1 MEILAKAP
9 TRIDLAGGTLDIWPL
24 YLLVG
29 EAITIN
35 VAVNLYATAKIQT
48 RPDKKVTIVSKDQ
61 KATQEAENYS
71 ALTHDNGKLSLLTR
85 LVQHFSPDDGFTMET
100 DCQAPAGAGLGG
112 SSALAI
118 AVCGAL
124 NELTGNRYSREE
136 MIGVAR
142 DVEAQVLGIPTGEQ
156 DYYAAM
162 FGGCHAWHFQVQK
175 VEGEPYDM
183 PFEELQERML
193 LFYSGQ
199 QRSSGMNNWQVIKNR
214 IDGEPNTV
222 EMLQMIKNE
231 TERVHHG
238 LKEQDWGEVYEGV
251 HHEWEARKKLAPTI
265 TTPEIEELIEFGITN
280 GSRTGRVCGAG
291 GGGCVLFLIDN
302 FTRQYL
308 YDLAKEKNY
317 HLLDFEIVRDGLVV
331 EKK

>member
-1 MEILAKAP
+1 
-9 TRIDLAGGTLDIWPL
+9 
-24 YLLVG
+24 
-29 EAITIN
+29 
-35 VAVNLYATAKIQT
+35 
-48 RPDKKVTIVSKDQ
+48 
-61 KATQEAENYS
+61 
-71 ALTHDNGKLSLLTR
+71 
-85 LVQHFSPDDGFTMET
+85 
-100 DCQAPAGAGLGG
+100 
-112 SSALAI
+112 
-118 AVCGAL
+118 
-124 NELTGNRYSREE
+124 
-136 MIGVAR
+136 
-142 DVEAQVLGIPTGEQ
+142 
-156 DYYAAM
+156 
-162 FGGCHAWHFQVQK
+162 
-175 VEGEPYDM
+175 
-183 PFEELQERML
+183 
-193 LFYSGQ
+193 
-199 QRSSGMNNWQVIKNR
+199 
-214 IDGEPNTV
+214 
-222 EMLQMIKNE
+222 MIKKE

>member
-29 EAITIN
+29 EAVTIN
-35 VAVNLYATAKIQT
+35 VAVNLYATAKIQ
-48 RPDKKVTIVSKDQ
+48 PLPGKKIRIVSRDQ
-61 KATQEAENYS
+61 KSTQEADDCESLQHNGLPLLS
-71 ALTHDNGKLSLLTR
+71 RLIRHFEPSEGFAL
-85 LVQHFSPDDGFTMET
+85 ET

-112 SSALAI
+112 SSSLAI

-124 NELTGNRYSREE
+124 NEFTGKKYSQEE
-136 MIGVAR
+136 LIAVAR

-156 DYYAAM
+156 DYYAAVY
-162 FGGCHAWHFQVQK
+162 GGFHAWHFRVQK
-175 VEGEPYDM
+175 VEREAYDV
-183 PFEELQERML
+183 PADEIQERLL

-199 QRSSGMNNWQVIKNR
+199 QRSSGMNNWQILKNR
-214 IDGEPNTV
+214 MDGDANTV
-222 EMLQMIKNE
+222 EMLQMIK
-231 TERVHHG
+231 TEADRVHKA
-238 LKEQDWGEVYEGV
+238 LKDQDWGEAYDGI
-251 HHEWEARKKLAPTI
+251 HNEWIARKKLAPTI

-280 GSRTGRVCGAG
+280 GSRTGRACGAG
-291 GGGCVLFLIDN
+291 GGGCVVFLIDS

-317 HLLDFEIVRDGLVV
+317 HVLDFEIAREGLSVQTT
-331 EKK
+331 

>member
-1 MEILAKAP
+1 MEILSKAP
-9 TRIDLAGGTLDIWPL
+9 TRIDIAGGTLDIWPL
-24 YLLVG
+24 YLFAG

-35 VAVNLYATAKIQT
+35 AAVNLYATAKIRT
-48 RPDKKVTIVSKDQ
+48 SSDKKISIISKDQ
-61 KATQEAENYS
+61 KASQDAEDFAS
-71 ALTHDNGKLSLLTR
+71 LTHDNGKLSLLTR
-85 LVQHFSPDDGFTMET
+85 LIQHFAPAEGFTIET
-100 DCQAPAGAGLGG
+100 DCQAPAGSGLGG

-124 NELTGNRYSREE
+124 NELTGKAYSSEE
-136 MIGVAR
+136 LIGVAR

-162 FGGCHAWHFQVQK
+162 YGGFHAWHFQVQK
-175 VEGEPYDM
+175 VVREAYDL
-183 PFEELQERML
+183 PFEELQERLL

-199 QRSSGMNNWQVIKNR
+199 QRSSGLNNWQVFKNR
-214 IDGEPNTV
+214 VDGDSNTV
-222 EMLQMIKNE
+222 EMLQMIKQQ
-231 TERVHHG
+231 TERVHRA

-251 HHEWEARKKLAPTI
+251 HNEWEARKKLAPTI

-291 GGGCVLFLIDN
+291 GGGCVLFWIDN

-308 YDLAKEKNY
+308 YDLSKERNFQ
-317 HLLDFEIVRDGLVV
+317 LLDFEIVREGLQVQ
-331 EKK
+331 KS